1 MSWTETSRL
10 VILLAAA
17 LAGCI
22 TDLWK
27 RRIPDFITWPALG
40 AGLVLS
46 FVEGGLGG
54 AFERGLVSA
63 VLGGAFCGFVFGM
76 FYLWNRGM
84 GAGDVKL
91 MAAIGALS
99 GFSGSLG
106 IAMCVGIAGAVL
118 ALVWIVGSRRIG
130 EQLQRLVRR
139 FRRTP
144 HEPGQGAV
152 PRERL
157 TVPYG
162 IAILVG
168 AVWGA
173 LMQYGIL

>member
-1 MSWTETSRL
+1 MSWVEVARL
-10 VILLAAA
+10 VLMLSAAT
-17 LAGCI
+17 AGCVM
-22 TDLWK
+22 DLWK
-27 RRIPDFITWPALG
+27 RRIPDLVTWPALG
-40 AGLVLS
+40 AGLILS

-54 AFERGLVSA
+54 AFERGLVSS

-118 ALVWIVGSRRIG
+118 ALVWIVASRRVG

-144 HEPGQGAV
+144 KEPAQGAA

-162 IAILVG
+162 IAILAG

-173 LMQYGIL
+173 LVQYGVL

>member
-1 MSWTETSRL
+1 MSWPEISRL
-10 VILLAAA
+10 VLLLAAA
-17 LAGCI
+17 LLGCV

-54 AFERGLVSA
+54 AFDRGLVSA

-91 MAAIGALS
+91 MAALGALS

-106 IAMCVGIAGAVL
+106 LAMCVGLSGAAL
-118 ALVWIVGSRRIG
+118 ALVWIVASRRVM
-130 EQLQRLVRR
+130 EQLRRLGQR
-139 FRRTP
+139 FRRRSP
-144 HEPGQGAV
+144 DDGASAQ
-152 PRERL
+152 RL

-162 IAILVG
+162 LAILAG
-168 AVWGA
+168 AVWGV
-173 LMQYGIL
+173 LVQYGVL